1 MHEETAG
8 GENPPVVDKENVNTD
23 QEQPVPKT
31 LGENPSADDVE
42 NENACREQFVPRM
55 PEETLDE
62 RGAKLRAAHAPT
74 AEAREIKKL
83 RKKQQRLLNI
93 IAQLRQK
100 IRSLKASLR
109 IRRTIR
115 RKRRTNVAGSC
126 QMRRQGA
133 YRRLVGQH
141 SADRP
146 TAVPTSSERQN
157 AVPSGMEHQN
167 SVPIDAEE

>member
-1 MHEETAG
+1 
-8 GENPPVVDKENVNTD
+8 
-23 QEQPVPKT
+23 
-31 LGENPSADDVE
+31 
-42 NENACREQFVPRM
+42 M

-62 RGAKLRAAHAPT
+62 RGTELRATRTPT

-109 IRRTIR
+109 IRRTVR
-115 RKRRTNVAGSC
+115 RKRRTNAAGSC
-126 QMRRQGA
+126 QKRRQRA
-133 YRRLVGQH
+133 YRHFVGQY

-146 TAVPTSSERQN
+146 TAGPTSTENQMSFHLIWNNRMPFRNKLLYQITHWDQLLFQSKLSRKTIFHLQRGHRT
-157 AVPSGMEHQN
+157 PLSR
-167 SVPIDAEE
+167 